1 MLPGEGKMFEDPRDK
16 QQLMRLICDFQG
28 GARAEVASVDIS
40 LGRREDTSFIFF
52 ESDAKER
59 EKSDCFQMLWVNVGE
74 IYL

>member
-1 MLPGEGKMFEDPRDK
+1 MLPGKRKMFEDPRDK

-28 GARAEVASVDIS
+28 GARAEVANVDIS
-40 LGRREDTSFIFF
+40 LGKREDTCFF

-59 EKSDCFQMLWVNVGE
+59 EKSDYFKMLGVNVGE

>member
-28 GARAEVASVDIS
+28 GARAGVTSVDIS
-40 LGRREDTSFIFF
+40 LGRKEDTCFF
-52 ESDAKER
+52 ESDAKKR
-59 EKSDCFQMLWVNVGE
+59 EKSDCFQMLGVNVGE